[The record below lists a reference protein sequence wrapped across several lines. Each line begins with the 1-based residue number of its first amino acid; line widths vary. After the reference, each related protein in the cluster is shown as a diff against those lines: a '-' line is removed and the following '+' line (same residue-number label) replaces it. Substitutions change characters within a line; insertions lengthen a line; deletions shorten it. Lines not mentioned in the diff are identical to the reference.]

1 MPTYYTGKGVHIRN
15 PDAYARTGAPMY
27 QTKSGST
34 NINKETAIYKLN
46 LQNGKKYIGKSTDVD
61 RRMDQHFS
69 GNGAKVTQKFKPI
82 EGKVLDSCPGY
93 FADDL
98 ENEYTEDYIEKNGY
112 DNVRGGRYC
121 NSNTLN
127 YNKSGS
133 KKNITCYKCG
143 KQGHYA
149 NTCYSKKCY
158 YDYSSSSDDY

>member
-1 MPTYYTGKGVHIRN
+1 MPTYYTEKGVYIRN

-27 QTKSGST
+27 QSKSGST
-34 NINKETAIYKLN
+34 NINKETSIYKLN

-93 FADDL
+93 FADGL
-98 ENEYTEDYIEKNGY
+98 ENEYTEDYMEKNGY
-112 DNVRGGRYC
+112 DNVRGGSHC
-121 NSNTLN
+121 NSKTLH
-127 YNKSGS
+127 YNKSTS
-133 KKNITCYKCG
+133 SNKATCYKCG

-149 NTCYSKKCY
+149 NTCYSKKVY
-158 YDYSSSSDDY
+158 NGYSSSDDY